1 MLKCFLVMIYYRL
14 TSLRSLER
22 FLHQHPNIAMAC
34 GVKEGI
40 PSYRTFAR
48 RFKTLERPATL
59 AAQKLIQRLVKR
71 RWIGL
76 AILVTDASLLSAK
89 GRAPKGKQPDL
100 RTGDPEAAWGYSASD
115 DSWVWGYKVHLLST
129 VRPCIVPLR
138 WCLTTANINEGRYL
152 PILIKRNPYY
162 YRSHP
167 WCLAD
172 AEYDSRRN
180 VQSCQDHRL
189 RLVTPIKGNRWPTS
203 CIKPDRRKRLKLFRY
218 WNRRK
223 RFNRLRADIERLFSQ
238 FKEVFLLDP
247 LPVKGRLNVQTYVS
261 LVMLAYLAG
270 ITYNGSVHRGFRAIK
285 SLVA

>member
-1 MLKCFLVMIYYRL
+1 MIYYRL

-34 GVKEGI
+34 GLKEGI

-71 RWIGL
+71 RWIRL
-76 AILVTDASLLSAK
+76 VILVTDASLLSTK
-89 GRAPKGKQPDL
+89 GRAPKGKKPDA
-100 RTGDPEAAWGYSASD
+100 RTGDAEAAWGYSASD
-115 DSWVWGYKVHLLST
+115 DTWVWGYKLHLLST
-129 VRPCIVPLR
+129 SRTCIVPLL
-138 WCLTTANINEGRYL
+138 WQLTTANINEGRFL
-152 PILIKRNPYY
+152 STLLNQKPPSQ
-162 YRSHP
+162 RSKP

-172 AEYDSRRN
+172 TEYDSRQN
-180 VQSCQDHRL
+180 VRVCHKHRL

-203 CIKPDRRKRLKLFRY
+203 SMKPDRKKRMKLFHR
-218 WNRRK
+218 WNRRR
-223 RFNRLRADIERLFSQ
+223 RFHRLRADIERLFAQ
-238 FKEVFLLDP
+238 LKEVFLLDP
-247 LPVKGRLNVQTYVS
+247 LPVKGLTNVQTYIS

-270 ITYNGSVHRGFRAIK
+270 IAYNGSAHRGFRAIK